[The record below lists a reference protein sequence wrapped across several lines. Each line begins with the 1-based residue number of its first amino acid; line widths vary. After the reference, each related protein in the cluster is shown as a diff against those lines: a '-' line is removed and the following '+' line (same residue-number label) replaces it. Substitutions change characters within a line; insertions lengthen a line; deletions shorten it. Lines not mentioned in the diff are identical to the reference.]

1 MKRSINEI
9 SALVSNKWRLI
20 DSNHKVPISSSLYEL
35 IGYTLTPS
43 LQLSEKA
50 DDKESEKQDRDDFK
64 NNKEKDNN
72 P

>member
-35 IGYTLTPS
+35 IGHTLTPS

-50 DDKESEKQDRDDFK
+50 DDESEKQDRNDFK
-64 NNKEKDNN
+64 NN
-72 P
+72 